1 MGESTLYSI
10 GHGNRSSNELL
21 ALLQKYEIAFL
32 VDIRSMPYSKY
43 NPHFNKENFERFL
56 VQHDIKYIYLADQ
69 LGGLPKDRTCYDADG
84 KVVYELVAQK
94 IFFTE
99 GLNRLINANEKR
111 IKLAIMCSESK
122 PQDCHRSKLIGKE
135 LRKKEIN
142 VNHIDENGRI
152 KDQFEVINIATK
164 GLGEQDLFGDR
175 KLNSRKNTINYDPR
189 ILFYRCLRSH

>member
-21 ALLQKYEIAFL
+21 ALLQKYEIAYL

-56 VQHDIKYIYLADQ
+56 VQHDIKYIYLGDQ

-175 KLNSRKNTINYDPR
+175 KLTSRKKYN
-189 ILFYRCLRSH
+189 